1 MDESRDLL
9 LSSML
14 SSVTVRSIS
23 NASDNKVEIDKWI
36 RDNNS
41 NINRNQPVSKE
52 VMYQNRMPSVEMI
65 MKLAWPE
72 ETGDE
77 GGINEGM
84 NLDIPLADIDL
95 SVEEYTCMLC
105 SLLGIPVYKGCLIES
120 VHLLLSLF
128 VELTNLRPVAVAPI
142 FS

>member
-1 MDESRDLL
+1 MQ
-9 LSSML
+9 
-14 SSVTVRSIS
+14 SSVVGRSIS
-23 NASDNKVEIDKWI
+23 NASDNKEEIDKWI

-41 NINRNQPVSKE
+41 NTNQNQPVSNE

-65 MKLAWPE
+65 MKLAWPK

-77 GGINEGM
+77 EGINEGT
-84 NLDIPLADIDL
+84 NLDIPMADIDL
-95 SVEEYTCMLC
+95 SVDEYACMLC
-105 SLLGIPVYKGCLIES
+105 SLFGIPVYNGCMIDS

-128 VELTNLRPVAVAPI
+128 VELTNSRPLAVAPM

>member
-1 MDESRDLL
+1 
-9 LSSML
+9 
-14 SSVTVRSIS
+14 
-23 NASDNKVEIDKWI
+23 
-36 RDNNS
+36 
-41 NINRNQPVSKE
+41 
-52 VMYQNRMPSVEMI
+52 MYQNRMPSIEMI
-65 MKLAWPE
+65 MKLAWPK

-77 GGINEGM
+77 GGINEGT

-95 SVEEYTCMLC
+95 SLEEYTRMLC

-128 VELTNLRPVAVAPI
+128 VELTNLRPVAVAPM